1 MIDEQTLME
10 THWRETIADYDVPQ
24 TIILASHLG
33 VDMDEAQHYI
43 DSEDYLVLTDE
54 QADDWVREEI
64 EEMVW
69 AFTPSFLSAHTGV
82 DSGTLRTMQ
91 ESLCENA
98 NEPIT
103 AMIKDFDYFVEDA
116 VRHDGRGHFL
126 AGYDHKENEKIY
138 ASVVRNGRC
147 YEVEQSAY
155 YIYRRN

>member
-1 MIDEQTLME
+1 MINELDLME
-10 THWRETIADYDVPQ
+10 THWNNYKEDYTTEAIV
-24 TIILASHLG
+24 LAEHIG
-33 VDMDEAQHYI
+33 VDLDEAESNI

-69 AFTPSFLSAHTGV
+69 AFTPSFLQAHTGV
-82 DSGTLRTMQ
+82 DSGTLKTMQ

-103 AMIKDFDYFVEDA
+103 AMIKDFDWFVEDA
-116 VRHDGRGHFL
+116 VRTDGRGHFL
-126 AGYDHKENEKIY
+126 AGYDGVEHEVTY
-138 ASVVRNGRC
+138 LSVVREKLC
-147 YEVEQSAY
+147 YKTKETRY